1 MRKEWPLFKPSI
13 KLSVEPKVIIARV
26 ERAVNRQELERLG
39 EYDVYVG
46 WASDARAV
54 TDEDGKTV
62 SIAVYAKAN
71 NYGTYTKAGNGKR
84 VRIPARPFVTFAMN
98 NEKYVDQREEVV
110 QQGAKAI
117 RKRQLTAKDVLS
129 LLGMKGVENI
139 RHSIKFGPW
148 KENSASTLIRKLAKA
163 HGKDNGEAPR
173 PLIDTG
179 QMIDRV
185 TYVVKERDK

>member
-1 MRKEWPLFKPSI
+1 MFKPSI
-13 KLSVEPKVIIARV
+13 KLSVEPKVIVARA
-26 ERAVNRQELERLG
+26 ERAVNRQELEKLG
-39 EYDVYVG
+39 QYDVYVG

-54 TDEDGKTV
+54 TDESGKTV

-71 NYGTYTKAGNGKR
+71 NYGTYTTTDKGKK

-98 NEKYVDQREEVV
+98 NEKYIDQREEVV
-110 QQGAKAI
+110 QQGVKAI
-117 RKRQLTAKDVLS
+117 RRRQLTAKDVLG
-129 LLGMKGVENI
+129 LLGTKGVENI

-148 KENSASTLIRKLAKA
+148 KENSVSTLIRKLAKS
-163 HGKDNGEAPR
+163 HGKDNGLAPR

-179 QMIDRV
+179 QMINRV

>member
-1 MRKEWPLFKPSI
+1 MFKPSI
-13 KLSVEPKVIIARV
+13 KLSVEPKVIITKV
-26 ERAVNRQELERLG
+26 ERALNKQELEELG
-39 EYDVYVG
+39 KYDVYVG

-54 TDEDGKTV
+54 TNEDGKTV

-71 NYGTYTKAGNGKR
+71 NYGTYTKTDTGKN

-117 RKRQLTAKDVLS
+117 RRRQLTAKDVLG
-129 LLGMKGVENI
+129 LLGTKGVENI

-148 KENSASTLIRKLAKA
+148 KENKVSTLIRKLVKA
-163 HGKDNGEAPR
+163 RGKDNGLAPR